1 MKIVVKLGA
10 PLSQV
15 VGESK
20 VILTVPEGASIS
32 SVIDD
37 LRARYPDF
45 EEGLRGKGLRQPFDH
60 VLYTLF
66 LNARPVPFEQAENT
80 FLRDGDRIYLF
91 LPVAGG

>member
-1 MKIVVKLGA
+1 MRIVVKLGA

-20 VILTVPEGASIS
+20 VILIMPEGASIS
-32 SVIDD
+32 GALDE

-45 EEGLRGKGLRQPFDH
+45 EQGLRGKGLRKPFDQ
-60 VLYTLF
+60 VLYSLF
-66 LNARPVPFEQAENT
+66 LNARPVSLEQAET
-80 FLRDGDRIYLF
+80 TPLRDGDRIYLF